1 MINEQNRKKITEK
14 IAYHLS
20 EERKQKGVYGTSEHE
35 FVMAEMELM
44 NYELFIEKYGYI
56 TEIIKSIK

>member
-20 EERKQKGVYGTSEHE
+20 EERKQKGVYGTSEHDYI
-35 FVMAEMELM
+35 MAEMELM
-44 NYELFIEKYGYI
+44 KYEFFIKEYRYI
-56 TEIIKSIK
+56 TEIIKGV